1 MNFNIKL
8 VCFLSVGIILL
19 SAWKS
24 WAQTQTNDTIVEQA
38 AATGPVQVDI
48 GGHMS
53 VQHFRRSDKV
63 NLSGVGLGFNLKIGK
78 YVSLS
83 NHFALGVDDKS
94 MFFRT
99 NPGRELAVRLA
110 TSSEGCDSCSILGA
124 ITYEVMKYPL
134 AAAFFLFSPETIHG
148 HLPLNEKMN
157 LNLFVTPFTNF
168 FEEVSNLDYL
178 VQKNVF
184 EVGVGVQRFVFHN
197 GERVGAYSFHIGWR
211 RYYES
216 SLHGFFAGIR
226 FDAFN

>member
-1 MNFNIKL
+1 M
-8 VCFLSVGIILL
+8 
-19 SAWKS
+19 SAWES
-24 WAQTQTNDTIVEQA
+24 WAQPQTNDTIVEQA
-38 AATGPVQVDI
+38 AATGPVQVDV

-63 NLSGVGLGFNLKIGK
+63 NLSGFGLGFNLKIGK

-83 NHFALGVDDKS
+83 NQFAFGVDDNS

-99 NPGRELAVRLA
+99 NPGREVAVLLA
-110 TSSEGCDSCSILGA
+110 TSSGGCDTCSFLGA

-134 AAAFFLFSPETIHG
+134 AAAFFLFLPETIHG

-157 LNLFVTPFTNF
+157 LSLFVTPYTNF
-168 FEEVSNLDYL
+168 FEEVPNLNYL

-184 EVGVGVQRFVFHN
+184 ELGIGFQRFVFYK

-216 SLHGFFAGIR
+216 PLHGFFAGIR
-226 FDAFN
+226 VDAFK